1 VNRRGVAMISVAHV
15 IDDSYQGV
23 IPALLPFFVADRNYS
38 YAAVSGLTLA
48 ATLLSSVAQPAFG
61 WWTDRHPRRWLIGTG
76 ILTAAAGVGAA
87 GLFTNYA
94 ITWLT
99 IAISGLGIAA
109 FHPSAARAARQA
121 AGNSNRAMSVFA
133 VGGNAG
139 FALGSLIAT
148 PVLLVVGLRGTVL
161 LVLPA
166 VVMVVILA
174 LRLNR
179 TLDGPAGERRSL
191 LPTGDDDWPAF
202 VRLTAVVVVRA
213 VVFFGLTSF
222 LALYFI
228 HSLHTSKAVG
238 GAALSAL
245 LIAGGV
251 GTLLGG
257 WLADQLGRVA
267 TLRLGL
273 ALTVPAIAGLV
284 IFSSA
289 PVAFVFAI
297 VVGVA
302 LFLPFSVFVMLGQDY
317 LPNRIGT
324 ASGVTVG
331 LAVSVGGL
339 FSPLLGWLADNTS
352 LRLTITVL
360 TALPALALVLALPM
374 QEPILH
380 VGSPAH
386 DAAVATTD
394 ASLDGQEPRTD
405 HAT

>member
-1 VNRRGVAMISVAHV
+1 
-15 IDDSYQGV
+15 
-23 IPALLPFFVADRNYS
+23 
-38 YAAVSGLTLA
+38 
-48 ATLLSSVAQPAFG
+48 
-61 WWTDRHPRRWLIGTG
+61 
-76 ILTAAAGVGAA
+76 
-87 GLFTNYA
+87 
-94 ITWLT
+94 
-99 IAISGLGIAA
+99 
-109 FHPSAARAARQA
+109 
-121 AGNSNRAMSVFA
+121 MSVFA

-174 LRLNR
+174 MRLNP
-179 TLDGPAGERRSL
+179 TLDGPDRGGRSL

-202 VRLTAVVVVRA
+202 ARLTAVVVVRA

-228 HSLHTSKAVG
+228 HGLHTSKAVG

-257 WLADQLGRVA
+257 WLADQQGRVA
-267 TLRLGL
+267 TIRLGL
-273 ALTVPAIAGLV
+273 ALTIPAIAGLV
-284 IFSSA
+284 IFTSVPA
-289 PVAFVFAI
+289 AFVFAI
-297 VVGVA
+297 VIGVA
-302 LFLPFSVFVMLGQDY
+302 LFMPFSVFVMLGQDY

-339 FSPLLGWLADNTS
+339 FSPLLGWLADSTS

-360 TALPALALVLALPM
+360 IALPALALVLSLPM
-374 QEPILH
+374 QEPIVH
-380 VGSPAH
+380 VVSPAS
-386 DAAVATTD
+386 DAAVATTG
-394 ASLDGQEPRTD
+394 ASLGEEESETD
-405 HAT
+405 HGRAPRRGRP

>member
-1 VNRRGVAMISVAHV
+1 
-15 IDDSYQGV
+15 
-23 IPALLPFFVADRNYS
+23 
-38 YAAVSGLTLA
+38 
-48 ATLLSSVAQPAFG
+48 
-61 WWTDRHPRRWLIGTG
+61 
-76 ILTAAAGVGAA
+76 
-87 GLFTNYA
+87 
-94 ITWLT
+94 
-99 IAISGLGIAA
+99 
-109 FHPSAARAARQA
+109 
-121 AGNSNRAMSVFA
+121 MSVFA

-251 GTLLGG
+251 GTLMGG

-360 TALPALALVLALPM
+360 IALPALALVLALPM

>member
-148 PVLLVVGLRGTVL
+148 PVLLSLGCAAPSCWFL
-161 LVLPA
+161 
-166 VVMVVILA
+166 
-174 LRLNR
+174 
-179 TLDGPAGERRSL
+179 RRS
-191 LPTGDDDWPAF
+191 
-202 VRLTAVVVVRA
+202 
-213 VVFFGLTSF
+213 S
-222 LALYFI
+222 
-228 HSLHTSKAVG
+228 SL
-238 GAALSAL
+238 
-245 LIAGGV
+245 
-251 GTLLGG
+251 
-257 WLADQLGRVA
+257 
-267 TLRLGL
+267 
-273 ALTVPAIAGLV
+273 
-284 IFSSA
+284 
-289 PVAFVFAI
+289 
-297 VVGVA
+297 
-302 LFLPFSVFVMLGQDY
+302 
-317 LPNRIGT
+317 
-324 ASGVTVG
+324 
-331 LAVSVGGL
+331 
-339 FSPLLGWLADNTS
+339 
-352 LRLTITVL
+352 
-360 TALPALALVLALPM
+360 
-374 QEPILH
+374 
-380 VGSPAH
+380 
-386 DAAVATTD
+386 
-394 ASLDGQEPRTD
+394 
-405 HAT
+405 